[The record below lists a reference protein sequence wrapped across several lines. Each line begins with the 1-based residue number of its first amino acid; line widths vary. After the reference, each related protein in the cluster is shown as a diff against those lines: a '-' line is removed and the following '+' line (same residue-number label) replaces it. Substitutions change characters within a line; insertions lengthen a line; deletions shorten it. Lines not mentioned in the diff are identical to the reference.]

1 MLVMLFDID
10 QFDQLDDESKL
21 KVFLD
26 KNLILKD
33 LSLEN
38 EKSDKKDDINYFLCN
53 DTNGIS
59 NENIFQYKY
68 LWVLKLKNY
77 KS

>member
-1 MLVMLFDID
+1 MLVMLFDSNTPVD
-10 QFDQLDDESKL
+10 TSKM

-33 LSLEN
+33 LASTTTKAGGNSAGKRDE
-38 EKSDKKDDINYFLCN
+38 KKDDINYFLCN

-68 LWVLKLKNY
+68 L
-77 KS
+77 

>member
-1 MLVMLFDID
+1 MLVMLFDE
-10 QFDQLDDESKL
+10 LDETVDLGKM

-33 LSLEN
+33 LAKTGVEVAKRD
-38 EKSDKKDDINYFLCN
+38 EKKDDINYFLCN

-68 LWVLKLKNY
+68 L
-77 KS
+77 